1 MRSQHHQRN
10 GTIAAA
16 ARALRGER
24 KNAGKLRAIE
34 FVTEEQLI
42 GAGRLYGQMLDVAI
56 RCAEPGIPSLAI
68 DNSTVPAAAVLS
80 PPHNWEV
87 AASGWARKL
96 IAYLNIG

>member
-1 MRSQHHQRN
+1 
-10 GTIAAA
+10 
-16 ARALRGER
+16 
-24 KNAGKLRAIE
+24 
-34 FVTEEQLI
+34 
-42 GAGRLYGQMLDVAI
+42 MLDVAI